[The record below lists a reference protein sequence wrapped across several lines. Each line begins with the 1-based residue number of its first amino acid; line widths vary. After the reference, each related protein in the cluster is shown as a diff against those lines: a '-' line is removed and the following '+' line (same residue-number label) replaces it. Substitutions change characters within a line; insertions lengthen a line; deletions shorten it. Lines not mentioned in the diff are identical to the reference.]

1 MYLLYTNKD
10 KGHKLSFRKEKKK
23 KRLKGEID
31 LGGGSEAERR

>member
-23 KRLKGEID
+23 RLKGEID